1 MREWPGYVAVM
12 GLIRGTFSLS
22 NPTRPDLAPLEVS
35 ALADSGAV
43 HLCIPEHLAIQLSL
57 AELDRREV
65 VLADGHRRTVPYV
78 GPVEVRFRNR
88 RCFTGA
94 MVLGT
99 EVLLGAIPMDDMDLV
114 LRPQLQSV
122 DVNPES
128 PNIPVS
134 VITGGRERHQG
145 GRPGRREPWCQCSD
159 CRRLHTLTMT
169 ISHASSPP
177 PAACATA
184 GATAGPVGAGLP

>member
-1 MREWPGYVAVM
+1 M

-35 ALADSGAV
+35 ALVDTGAV

-57 AELDRREV
+57 GELERREV

-78 GPVEVRFRNR
+78 GPVVRFRNR

-94 MVLGT
+94 MVLGN
-99 EVLLGAIPMDDMDLV
+99 EVLLGAIPMEDMDLV

-134 VITGGRERHQG
+134 V
-145 GRPGRREPWCQCSD
+145 
-159 CRRLHTLTMT
+159 
-169 ISHASSPP
+169 AK
-177 PAACATA
+177 
-184 GATAGPVGAGLP
+184 